1 MAIRVDNSFKE
12 DLVKF
17 GAGDWN
23 HCFHCGNCT
32 AECPLTEE
40 RFLFPRRSIKQVQL
54 GLKDRL
60 ETSLDPWLCYY
71 CGDCSEL
78 CPQDANPAELLMSL
92 RRWLTS
98 VYDWTGLSKKFYTT
112 KIWELGFIS
121 GLAAIII
128 ALFAW
133 FLPPAEGLFTDA
145 AGFINAQGGVMINS
159 LAKGVSGEEF
169 LHIIHIGDWI
179 MAGIIAFLLV
189 TNIFNMYLK
198 TIVFDRSVQV
208 PFYLYFT
215 ELWHL
220 AYNFVTQKN
229 MAKCEKKNYWVFHLF
244 LMTGYT
250 IMFIV
255 VVALLPKFQTEEVH
269 KWYHWQ
275 RLLGY
280 YATIGIMIFLVY
292 AAIGR
297 VKKTNIKFKFSH
309 PSDWLYIVML
319 GLTTMSGIIL
329 HAFRLLGMPGATYI
343 MFVLHLAILV
353 PMLVIEVPFSKW
365 SHLAYRPFASYFYRL
380 KKAAYERQSVTKP
393 AFAA

>member
-1 MAIRVDNSFKE
+1 MAIRVDDNFKKE
-12 DLVKF
+12 LVKF

-32 AECPLTEE
+32 AECPLTED
-40 RFLFPRRSIKQVQL
+40 RFIFPRRSIRLVQL
-54 GLKDRL
+54 GLVEKM

-71 CGDCSEL
+71 CGDCSVK
-78 CPQDANPAELLMSL
+78 CPQDANPAELMMSM

-98 VYDWTGLSKKFYTT
+98 VYDWTGLSRKFYTT
-112 KIWELGFIS
+112 KIWELGFIA
-121 GLAAIII
+121 GFAVLIL

-133 FLPPAEGLFTDA
+133 FLPPASDLFSNP
-145 AGFINAQGGVMINS
+145 GRFVNEQGGVMINS
-159 LAKGVSGEEF
+159 LAEGVSGEKF

-179 MAGIIAFLLV
+179 MAAIIAFLLV
-189 TNIFNMYLK
+189 TNIFNMFLK
-198 TIVFDRSVQV
+198 TIVKDKLTI
-208 PFYLYFT
+208 PLYMYFT
-215 ELWHL
+215 EFWHL
-220 AYNFVTQKN
+220 IYNFVTQKN
-229 MAKCEKKNYWVFHLF
+229 MSKCEKKNYWIFHLF

-275 RLLGY
+275 RILGY

-292 AAIGR
+292 SAIGR
-297 VKKTNIKFKFSH
+297 IKKEDIKFKFSH

-319 GLTTMSGIIL
+319 GLTVLSGIVL

-343 MFVLHLAILV
+343 MFVLHMAILV
-353 PMLVIEVPFSKW
+353 PMLVVEVPFSKW
-365 SHLAYRPFASYFYRL
+365 SHLAYRPFAAYFHRL
-380 KKAAYERQSVTKP
+380 KKSAYKKSALTNP
-393 AFAA
+393 AFAV